1 MKNYKRII
9 FAGVAAAL
17 CFSFAGCDLVPAH
30 TPEGFPD
37 GFPGGNGS
45 ASQEVTQTQWT
56 EAFLISAFENVTVN
70 VRTTGSALGQSDT
83 QTQHLKINGNKLY
96 YNAESE
102 YYQEESGGIYYQY
115 TYNANSEKWEKAE
128 TQSPYRLEQF
138 VESLPFGGSYSDFT
152 YADGGYS
159 AADITVGQAVY
170 QDVAVTFDGG
180 KLVSCEYTIVLS
192 FGVYD
197 GEDVPDAETP
207 EEGGEITLP
216 AITLTVSF
224 LFTDYDATT
233 VELPSVDEGS
243 DAPEQGGAEI

>member
-1 MKNYKRII
+1 M
-9 FAGVAAAL
+9 
-17 CFSFAGCDLVPAH
+17 
-30 TPEGFPD
+30 
-37 GFPGGNGS
+37 
-45 ASQEVTQTQWT
+45 
-56 EAFLISAFENVTVN
+56 
-70 VRTTGSALGQSDT
+70 
-83 QTQHLKINGNKLY
+83 
-96 YNAESE
+96 
-102 YYQEESGGIYYQY
+102 
-115 TYNANSEKWEKAE
+115 
-128 TQSPYRLEQF
+128 
-138 VESLPFGGSYSDFT
+138 ESLPFGGSYSDFT

-159 AADITVGQAVY
+159 AADITVGQAGY

-192 FGVYD
+192 FGMYD
-197 GEDVPDAETP
+197 GEDVPGAETP